1 MKPDI
6 AFLIMVAWRA
16 TEKLK
21 NYTPYSVRVVDS
33 RTIQV
38 TCTNGDNIT
47 HTLVNGKGTVDF
59 PVKPPYHSATW
70 PLFYE
75 YDANGTVSVMH
86 S

>member
-16 TEKLK
+16 TVKLK

-33 RTIQV
+33 CTIEV
-38 TCTNGDNIT
+38 TCTKGDIVT

-59 PVKPPYHSATW
+59 PVKPPYYRKTFS
-70 PLFYE
+70 LFYS
-75 YDANGTVSVMH
+75 YDTSGEISDMH
-86 S
+86 